1 MRTLFSGRNNGKE
14 SEETMYRFS
23 NTTLIIP
30 AIVFTTTISSLQAQ
44 ESARDIMIRIDERP
58 NGNDRV
64 MSMTM
69 KLVSKNGKERVREM
83 TLYSKDYGKDS
94 KSLFYF
100 DKPADVKGTGF
111 LMWGYDDPEK
121 DDDRWLYL
129 PALKQS
135 KRISGSSKKD
145 SFMGSDMS
153 YDDMGNRSVDEDTH
167 KLMREESVEG
177 NECWVIESIPKD
189 GDSEYSRT
197 VKWFRKD
204 ALLSVKEEFYDK
216 KGDLLKTLHQSNIS
230 KKGECWVAHTMVV
243 ENVQDRH
250 KTVLELF
257 NVAFDTGL
265 KDDLFRVATL
275 ERGRSQ

>member
-1 MRTLFSGRNNGKE
+1 MYQFHNITAIALAILF
-14 SEETMYRFS
+14 T
-23 NTTLIIP
+23 
-30 AIVFTTTISSLQAQ
+30 ATISSLQAE
-44 ESARDIMIRIDERP
+44 ESARDIMVRIDERP

-69 KLVSKNGKERVREM
+69 KLVGKNGKERVREM
-83 TLYSKDYGKDS
+83 RLYSKDYGKDG

-111 LMWGYDDPEK
+111 LAWEYDDQTK

-153 YDDMGNRSVDEDTH
+153 YDDMGDRSVDEDTH
-167 KLMREESVEG
+167 KLLREESVEG
-177 NECWVIESIPKD
+177 NECWVIESIPK
-189 GDSEYSRT
+189 GRDSEYSRM
-197 VKWFRKD
+197 VRWFRKD

-216 KGDLLKTLHQSNIS
+216 KGALLKTLRQSNIS
-230 KKGECWVAHTMVV
+230 RVGGYWVAHTMVV
-243 ENVQDRH
+243 ENVQDKH

-257 NVAFDTGL
+257 DIAFDTGL
-265 KDDLFRVATL
+265 KDDLFRVSTL
-275 ERGRSQ
+275 ERGRPQ